1 MQRVKLEM
9 CYLLNVCL
17 YINDYKVF
25 KNFIQVNKKTQ
36 MALKCRK
43 INICPIMDF
52 TKEFKLMY
60 ENIETLRIGSFD
72 AVKQLINTNVIDK
85 NIIIDLTGMNIYEYT
100 YIYNNHLRELGMLKR
115 FFKTKVRELGNK
127 MVIHTKNG
135 GTVDTTLDFNEYKF
149 YIDLTNDSISIIY
162 SSADDYQ
169 LILDKQ
175 LFSLFDR

>member
-1 MQRVKLEM
+1 MQHVKLEM

-17 YINDYKVF
+17 YINDYEVF

-72 AVKQLINTNVIDK
+72 VVKQLINTNIIDK
-85 NIIIDLTGMNIYEYT
+85 NIIIDLTGLNIYEYT
-100 YIYNNHLRELGMLKR
+100 
-115 FFKTKVRELGNK
+115 
-127 MVIHTKNG
+127 
-135 GTVDTTLDFNEYKF
+135 
-149 YIDLTNDSISIIY
+149 
-162 SSADDYQ
+162 
-169 LILDKQ
+169 
-175 LFSLFDR
+175 